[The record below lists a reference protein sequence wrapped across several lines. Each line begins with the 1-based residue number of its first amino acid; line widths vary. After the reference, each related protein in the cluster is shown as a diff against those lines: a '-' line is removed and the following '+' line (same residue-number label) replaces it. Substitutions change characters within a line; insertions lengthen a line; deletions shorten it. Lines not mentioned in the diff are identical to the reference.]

1 MDKNKS
7 PKLPSPSS
15 KKTFFPKK
23 SDSEWKSLISIY
35 LDDPQSLTIKQFCK
49 KHNISKSSFYK
60 WRCKLY
66 PDSFTK
72 AAGKFIT
79 VRQIKESEK
88 FIAGVI
94 PAPSISSPLKISL
107 GQISLEFTCG
117 CELSE
122 LSQIISL
129 LNAA

>member
-1 MDKNKS
+1 MDKNKL
-7 PKLPSPSS
+7 PKLPSSSS

-23 SDSEWKSLISIY
+23 SNSEWRSLISIY
-35 LDDPQSLTIKQFCK
+35 LDDSQSLTIKQFCK

-72 AAGKFIT
+72 TPGKFIA
-79 VRQIKESEK
+79 VRQTEKSEK
-88 FIAGVI
+88 FIPRQV
-94 PAPSISSPLKISL
+94 PSSSISSPLKISL
-107 GQISLEFTCG
+107 GQVSLEFTCG